1 MADETVS
8 ERVQVLVRLDRDTHD
23 WLLREKQTSGRSLA
37 WMIENAVTQWRQ
49 RIEKGRK
56 SD

>member
-1 MADETVS
+1 MTEPSS
-8 ERVQVLVRLDRDTHD
+8 ERVQILVRLDRDTHD
-23 WLLREKQTSGRSLA
+23 WLIKEKETSGRSLA

-56 SD
+56 GND